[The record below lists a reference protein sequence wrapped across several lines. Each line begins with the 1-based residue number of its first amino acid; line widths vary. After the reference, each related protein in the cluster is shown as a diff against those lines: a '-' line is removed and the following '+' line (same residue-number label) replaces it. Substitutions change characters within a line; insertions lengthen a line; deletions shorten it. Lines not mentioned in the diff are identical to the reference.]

1 MMQMIR
7 ELVPRIVFQQSMRKK
22 LIKKIGF
29 QVGLF
34 IKKQR
39 ANIFQTNSKLLI
51 YSKIEIIID
60 IK

>member
-1 MMQMIR
+1 MMQGIGGVV
-7 ELVPRIVFQQSMRKK
+7 LWIVFQQSMRKK
-22 LIKKIGF
+22 LIKKTGF

-34 IKKQR
+34 IKKQSV
-39 ANIFQTNSKLLI
+39 NIFQTNSKLLI